1 MSLLKDEEA
10 EARREAGWALG
21 CSQPGKCFCHPQG
34 DVGGEG
40 KVQRGAV
47 GINWTLRVP
56 LCTPPPAGAQARP
69 CSPSP
74 ATPHHRC
81 PRLLEQ
87 VPTTF
92 VLLQPLGFS
101 SGPLSL
107 TVK

>member
-1 MSLLKDEEA
+1 MGLRLQPAWEVLLSSP
-10 EARREAGWALG
+10 RRCWGRGEGAAG
-21 CSQPGKCFCHPQG
+21 CSGHKLDLKGP
-34 DVGGEG
+34 
-40 KVQRGAV
+40 
-47 GINWTLRVP
+47 TLH
-56 LCTPPPAGAQARP
+56 PPPAGAQARP